1 MQHMI
6 MTWFMIWSPNVSEPS
21 SQIFVLSARPSVV
34 SRLST
39 WIFEFSILVV
49 IWIRDEMSEALSR
62 IQIEQFQRRKEAAE
76 LKEKI
81 TELSH
86 DLEQH
91 VTETEKTKTKLD
103 QDILELQRVETL
115 YDQTGELFQS

>member
-1 MQHMI
+1 
-6 MTWFMIWSPNVSEPS
+6 
-21 SQIFVLSARPSVV
+21 
-34 SRLST
+34 
-39 WIFEFSILVV
+39 
-49 IWIRDEMSEALSR
+49 MSEALSR

-103 QDILELQRVETL
+103 QDILELQRVEAP
-115 YDQTGELFQS
+115 YDQTGKIWQSLALVTKL

>member
-1 MQHMI
+1 
-6 MTWFMIWSPNVSEPS
+6 
-21 SQIFVLSARPSVV
+21 
-34 SRLST
+34 
-39 WIFEFSILVV
+39 
-49 IWIRDEMSEALSR
+49 MSEALSR

-76 LKEKI
+76 LREKI
-81 TELSH
+81 TELTH

-115 YDQTGELFQS
+115 YDKTGTKFQHDYF